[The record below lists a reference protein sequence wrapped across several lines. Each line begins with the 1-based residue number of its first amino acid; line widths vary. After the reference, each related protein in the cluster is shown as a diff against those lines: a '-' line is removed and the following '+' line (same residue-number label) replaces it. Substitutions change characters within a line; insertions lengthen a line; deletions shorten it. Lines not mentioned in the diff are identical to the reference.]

1 MPNRRRDPNRH
12 KYGKFPIKSAHHLRG
27 WQDFQVM
34 ATAPWE
40 RRTPCL
46 KHPLKAPMNTSHFLV
61 QAAIFLAAAIM
72 LVPLFKRL
80 GLGSVLGYL
89 IAGILIGPYALK
101 LIADP
106 EHVMHFAEFGVV
118 LMLFLIGLELES
130 QKVWELRKL
139 LFGLG
144 GMQVVFTMGL
154 VTVIAHGMHFNWPEA
169 LIIGMG
175 VAMSSTAIA
184 LTALTEKKQLH
195 TPGGQAAFAT
205 LLFQDLSVI
214 PLFMLLAFIAPNR
227 STSSFDL
234 LAVAKALAVI
244 LAIVIASR
252 TLLRPLMRIIAQAGV
267 REIFVAFSLLLV
279 IGVSLA
285 MQSVGLSMALGTF
298 LAGVLLA
305 ESEYRYELRLDIEPV
320 KGLLLG
326 LFFISVGMTVDLSL
340 VADQP
345 LLIFGVALLIVL
357 LKIAVLMGLGWLFKY
372 SLRDKLLF
380 GVAISQIGEFAFV
393 IFGIALTQTSIS
405 RETYNILNAIVAVS
419 MLITPLLLLLY
430 DRFLTLQCGER
441 PKDAIP
447 ENNSVIIAGFG
458 RFGQIVGRV
467 LIAKG
472 MTPTLIDNDPNQVD
486 LTRQFGWRCYY
497 GDASRLDVLEEAGIA
512 EAKLLVI
519 ALNDSAATLEMAT
532 LVKERWPGVAIV
544 VRARSRTDA
553 FDLRELDLNPIRET
567 FYSSLEAARQALM
580 ATGETASAAAK
591 IIKQFEKHDH
601 EQLEATLKIRHD
613 RKALSS
619 VMEQGRQDLKTL
631 LELESA
637 STDKNAV

>member
-1 MPNRRRDPNRH
+1 
-12 KYGKFPIKSAHHLRG
+12 
-27 WQDFQVM
+27 
-34 ATAPWE
+34 
-40 RRTPCL
+40 
-46 KHPLKAPMNTSHFLV
+46 MNHSDFLV
-61 QAAIFLAAAIM
+61 QAAIYLASAII
-72 LVPLFKRL
+72 LVPIFKRL

-89 IAGILIGPYALK
+89 IAGILIGPFALK

-106 EHVMHFAEFGVV
+106 EHVLHFAEFGVV

-144 GMQVVFTMGL
+144 GMQVTVTIAL
-154 VTVIAHGMHFNWPEA
+154 VTVIAHLLHFSWPEA

-175 VAMSSTAIA
+175 VAMSSTAIG
-184 LTALTEKKQLH
+184 LTALIEKKQLH
-195 TPGGQAAFAT
+195 TQGGQAAFAT

-214 PLFMLLAFIAPNR
+214 PLFMVLAFIAPHKTA
-227 STSSFDL
+227 SGFDL
-234 LAVAKALAVI
+234 WAVTQSIAVI
-244 LAIVIASR
+244 AAIVLASK
-252 TLLRPLMRIIAQAGV
+252 TVLRPIMRMVAQTGM
-267 REIFVAFSLLLV
+267 REVFVAFSLLLV

-285 MQSVGLSMALGTF
+285 MASVGLSMALGTF

-305 ESEYRYELRLDIEPV
+305 DSEYRYELRLDIEPV

-326 LFFISVGMTVDLSL
+326 LFFISVGMTVDLAL
-340 VADQP
+340 VASQP
-345 LLIFGVALLIVL
+345 MLIFGFALLIVAT
-357 LKIAVLMGLGWLFKY
+357 KVGILMGLGQMFKY
-372 SLRDKLLF
+372 PLRDKLLF
-380 GVAISQIGEFAFV
+380 GAAISQIGEFAFV
-393 IFGIALTQTSIS
+393 IFGVALTQDSIS

-419 MLITPLLLLLY
+419 MLVTPILLLLY
-430 DRFLTLQCGER
+430 DRFLNLQCGER
-441 PKDAIP
+441 PQDAIP

-472 MTPTLIDNDPNQVD
+472 ITPTLIDNDPNQVD

-497 GDASRLDVLEEAGIA
+497 GDASRLDILEEAGIA

-519 ALNDSAATLEMAT
+519 AVNDVEATLEMAK
-532 LVKERWPGVAIV
+532 LVKERWPQVKIV

-553 FDLRELDLNPIRET
+553 FDLRELDLHPIRET
-567 FYSSLEAARQALM
+567 FYSSLEAAKQSLII
-580 ATGETASAAAK
+580 TGETATAAGR
-591 IIKQFEKHDH
+591 IIKQFEKHDM

-619 VMEQGRQDLKTL
+619 QMEQGRQDLKTL
-631 LELESA
+631 LEMESN
-637 STDKNAV
+637 SPET

>member
-1 MPNRRRDPNRH
+1 MDTN
-12 KYGKFPIKSAHHLRG
+12 
-27 WQDFQVM
+27 Q
-34 ATAPWE
+34 
-40 RRTPCL
+40 
-46 KHPLKAPMNTSHFLV
+46 FLV
-61 QAAIFLAAAIM
+61 QAAIFLAAAIL

-101 LIADP
+101 LITDP
-106 EHVMHFAEFGVV
+106 EHVLHFAEFGVV

-144 GMQVVFTMGL
+144 GLQVTLTIAL
-154 VTVIAHGMHFNWPEA
+154 VAVVAHLLHFSWPEA

-175 VAMSSTAIA
+175 VAMSSTAIG
-184 LTALTEKKQLH
+184 LTSLIEKKQLR

-214 PLFMLLAFIAPNR
+214 PLFMLLAFIAPNKTA
-227 STSSFDL
+227 SGFDL
-234 LAVAKALAVI
+234 WAVTQSMAVI
-244 LAIVIASR
+244 LAIILASK
-252 TLLRPLMRIIAQAGV
+252 TILRPIMRIVAQTGI
-267 REIFVAFSLLLV
+267 REVFVAFSLLLV

-285 MQSVGLSMALGTF
+285 MASVGLSMALGTF

-305 ESEYRYELRLDIEPV
+305 DSEYRYELRLDIEPV

-326 LFFISVGMTVDLSL
+326 LFFISVGMTVDLDL
-340 VADQP
+340 VTQQP
-345 LLIFGVALLIVL
+345 GLIFGFAALIVTMKCLLLI
-357 LKIAVLMGLGWLFKY
+357 GLGSLFHY
-372 SLRDKLLF
+372 PWRDKLLF

-393 IFGIALTQTSIS
+393 IFGVALTQDSIS
-405 RETYNILNAIVAVS
+405 RDTYNILNAIVAVS
-419 MLITPLLLLLY
+419 MLITPVLLLLY
-430 DRFLTLQCGER
+430 DRFLALQCGAP
-441 PKDAIP
+441 PKDAIS
-447 ENNSVIIAGFG
+447 ENNTVIIAGFG
-458 RFGQIVGRV
+458 RFGQIVARV
-467 LIAKG
+467 LIARG

-512 EAKLLVI
+512 EARLFVI
-519 ALNDSAATLEMAT
+519 AVNDATATLEMAK
-532 LVKERWPGVAIV
+532 LVKARWPQVKMV

-553 FDLRELDLNPIRET
+553 FDLRDLDLQPVRET

-580 ATGETASAAAK
+580 AIGETASTAAN
-591 IIKQFEKHDH
+591 IIKQFEQHDM
-601 EQLEATLKIRHD
+601 EQLEATRKIRHD

-631 LELESA
+631 LELEQPNPDSERG
-637 STDKNAV
+637 NV

>member
-1 MPNRRRDPNRH
+1 
-12 KYGKFPIKSAHHLRG
+12 
-27 WQDFQVM
+27 
-34 ATAPWE
+34 
-40 RRTPCL
+40 
-46 KHPLKAPMNTSHFLV
+46 MNNTDFLV
-61 QAAIFLAAAIM
+61 QAAIYLASAII
-72 LVPLFKRL
+72 LVPIFKRL

-89 IAGILIGPYALK
+89 IAGILIGPFALK

-106 EHVMHFAEFGVV
+106 EHMLHFAEFGVV

-144 GMQVVFTMGL
+144 GMQVTFTIAL
-154 VTVIAHGMHFNWPEA
+154 VTVIAHLLHFTWPEA

-175 VAMSSTAIA
+175 VAMSSTAIG
-184 LTALTEKKQLH
+184 LTALIEKKQLH
-195 TPGGQAAFAT
+195 TQGGQAAFAT

-214 PLFMLLAFIAPNR
+214 PLFMVLAFIAPHKT
-227 STSSFDL
+227 TSGFDL
-234 LAVAKALAVI
+234 WAFAQSIAVI
-244 LAIVIASR
+244 LAIILASK
-252 TLLRPLMRIIAQAGV
+252 TILRPIMRIVAQTGI
-267 REIFVAFSLLLV
+267 REVFVAFSLLLV

-285 MQSVGLSMALGTF
+285 MASVGLSMALGTF

-305 ESEYRYELRLDIEPV
+305 DSEYRYELRLDIEPV

-340 VADQP
+340 VASQP
-345 LLIFGVALLIVL
+345 LMIFGFALLTVATKLLVL
-357 LKIAVLMGLGWLFKY
+357 VGLGWLFHY
-372 SLRDKLLF
+372 PLRDKLLF
-380 GVAISQIGEFAFV
+380 GAAISQIGEFAFV
-393 IFGIALTQTSIS
+393 IFGVALTQDSIS

-419 MLITPLLLLLY
+419 MLITPVLLLLY

-519 ALNDSAATLEMAT
+519 AVNDSAAAIAMAK

-544 VRARSRTDA
+544 ARARSRTDA

-567 FYSSLEAARQALM
+567 FYSSLEAAKQALIII
-580 ATGETASAAAK
+580 GETASAAGR
-591 IIKQFEKHDH
+591 IIKQFEKHDM

-631 LELESA
+631 LEMES
-637 STDKNAV
+637 KNTES

>member
-1 MPNRRRDPNRH
+1 
-12 KYGKFPIKSAHHLRG
+12 
-27 WQDFQVM
+27 
-34 ATAPWE
+34 
-40 RRTPCL
+40 
-46 KHPLKAPMNTSHFLV
+46 MNHSDFLV
-61 QAAIFLAAAIM
+61 QAAIYLASAII
-72 LVPLFKRL
+72 LVPIFKRL

-89 IAGILIGPYALK
+89 IAGILIGPFALK

-106 EHVMHFAEFGVV
+106 EHVLHFAEFGVV

-144 GMQVVFTMGL
+144 GMQVTVTIAL
-154 VTVIAHGMHFNWPEA
+154 VTVIAHLLHFSWPEA

-175 VAMSSTAIA
+175 VAMSSTAIG
-184 LTALTEKKQLH
+184 LTALIEKKLLH
-195 TPGGQAAFAT
+195 TQGGQAAFAN

-214 PLFMLLAFIAPNR
+214 PLFMVLAFIAPHKTA
-227 STSSFDL
+227 SGFDL
-234 LAVAKALAVI
+234 WAVTQSIAVI
-244 LAIVIASR
+244 AAIVLASK
-252 TLLRPLMRIIAQAGV
+252 TVLRPIMRMVAQTGM
-267 REIFVAFSLLLV
+267 REVFVAFSLLLV

-285 MQSVGLSMALGTF
+285 MASVGLSMALGTF

-305 ESEYRYELRLDIEPV
+305 DSEYRYELRLDIEPV

-326 LFFISVGMTVDLSL
+326 LFFISVGMTVDLAL
-340 VADQP
+340 VASQP
-345 LLIFGVALLIVL
+345 MLIFGFALLIVATKL
-357 LKIAVLMGLGWLFKY
+357 AILMGLGQMFKY
-372 SLRDKLLF
+372 PLRDKLLF
-380 GVAISQIGEFAFV
+380 GAAISQIGEFAFV
-393 IFGIALTQTSIS
+393 IFGVALTQDSIS

-419 MLITPLLLLLY
+419 MLVTPILLLLY
-430 DRFLTLQCGER
+430 DRFLNLQCGER
-441 PKDAIP
+441 PQDAIP

-472 MTPTLIDNDPNQVD
+472 IIPTLIDNDPNQID

-497 GDASRLDVLEEAGIA
+497 GDASRLDILEEAGIA

-519 ALNDSAATLEMAT
+519 AVNDVEATLEMAK
-532 LVKERWPGVAIV
+532 LVKERWPQVKIV

-553 FDLRELDLNPIRET
+553 FDLRELDLQPIRET
-567 FYSSLEAARQALM
+567 FYSSLEVAKQSLIII
-580 ATGETASAAAK
+580 GETATAAGR
-591 IIKQFEKHDH
+591 IIKQFEKHDM

-619 VMEQGRQDLKTL
+619 QMEQGRQDLKTL
-631 LELESA
+631 LEMESN
-637 STDKNAV
+637 SPET